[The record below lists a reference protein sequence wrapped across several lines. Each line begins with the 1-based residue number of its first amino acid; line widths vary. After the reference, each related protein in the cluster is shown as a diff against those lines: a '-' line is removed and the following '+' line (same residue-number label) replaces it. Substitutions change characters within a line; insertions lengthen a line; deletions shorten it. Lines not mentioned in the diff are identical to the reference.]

1 MTQLTIDGTI
11 YEVLTASTCD
21 NDPNVTQVF
30 TTKRPRG
37 RRTYN
42 VWLLRDGSY
51 KVAKF

>member
-11 YEVLTASTCD
+11 YEVLSIQTFE
-21 NDPNVTQVF
+21 NDPTVIQVF
-30 TTKRPRG
+30 KTKRPRG

-42 VWLLRDGSY
+42 VWLLHDGSY